1 MSDIKLFR
9 LGSPEIE
16 ELTGHS
22 VQVEKSLQT
31 LFEQNLDALLG
42 IAFLASEHSTG
53 RVHGGR
59 IDTLGLDEDRC
70 PVIIE
75 YKRAVN
81 ENVINQ
87 GLFYLDWLMNHQKDF
102 EWLVLKKLGQEVAEG
117 VDWSSPRLLCVA
129 GDFTKY
135 DEHAVNQINRNIE
148 LLRYR
153 RFGND
158 LLMIELVHTPDVS
171 KSQSASPAVAEV
183 GSVNSLSS
191 ERYLSQRIS
200 YRIANAPKDT
210 LDIYQAVV
218 AFLTSIGDDVQLKEL
233 KNYVAFKRI
242 KNFACVEV
250 YPQARAVTAYLKVDP
265 ATAALED
272 GFTRDVRRIG
282 HSGTGDLEVSMKSLH
297 DFEKAQP
304 LFVRAYEGA

>member
-9 LGSPEIE
+9 VGSPQIE
-16 ELTGHS
+16 ELAGHS

-42 IAFLASEHSTG
+42 ISFLASEHSTG
-53 RVHGGR
+53 RVHGGL

-87 GLFYLDWLMNHQKDF
+87 GLFYLDWLMDHRKDF
-102 EWLVLKKLGQEVAEG
+102 EWLVLKRLGQEAAEG
-117 VDWSSPRLLCVA
+117 VDWSSPRLLCIA

-158 LLMIELVHTPDVS
+158 LLVIELVHTPDVT
-171 KSQSASPAVAEV
+171 KAQSTASEVADVGAVGAVPAGEK
-183 GSVNSLSS
+183 
-191 ERYLSQRIS
+191 YMSQRIS
-200 YRIANAPKDT
+200 YRIANAT
-210 LDIYQAVV
+210 QVR
-218 AFLTSIGDDVQLKEL
+218 G
-233 KNYVAFKRI
+233 
-242 KNFACVEV
+242 
-250 YPQARAVTAYLKVDP
+250 
-265 ATAALED
+265 
-272 GFTRDVRRIG
+272 RDA
-282 HSGTGDLEVSMKSLH
+282 HC
-297 DFEKAQP
+297 
-304 LFVRAYEGA
+304 